1 MSLLRRRTMMAG
13 ESHTRLEYLEFKDMA
28 YIDTGYIPGD
38 NTAFEFEVAFNVGA
52 QCWYGSIS
60 AISGNGGY
68 ERFHG
73 GAENASGRVCI
84 YRSHGSSTDAIQKS
98 NDGGFHTYY
107 ISKSFCRLDE
117 IESSADLSIPD
128 LTLYVG
134 TRNSVGVNSSI
145 SYTMNRC
152 RYAKIYENGELVRHY
167 IPVLKNGTYCMYEQ
181 IQGKYYYNAAGVGYF
196 TGG

>member
-1 MSLLRRRTMMAG
+1 MMAG
-13 ESHTRLEYLEFKDMA
+13 GSHTRLEYLEFKDMA

-38 NTAFEFEVAFNVGA
+38 NTAFEFEAAFDTGA

-60 AISGNGGY
+60 AISGSGGYGGY

-73 GAENASGRVCI
+73 GAEFVTGRRVCI
-84 YRSHGSSTDAIQKS
+84 YRSHGPSIDTIQKS

-134 TRNSVGVNSSI
+134 TRNFVGVNSRV
-145 SYTMNRC
+145 SYTTNRC

>member
-1 MSLLRRRTMMAG
+1 MMAE
-13 ESHTRLEYLEFKDMA
+13 ESHTKLEYIEFVDMA

-38 NTAFEFEVAFNVGA
+38 NTAFEFEAAFDTGA

-60 AISGNGGY
+60 AISGNGRY

-73 GAENASGRVCI
+73 GAENANGRVCI
-84 YRSHGSSTDAIQKS
+84 YRSHGSSTDTIRKS

-134 TRNSVGVNSSI
+134 TRNSAGVNSPI
-145 SYTMNRC
+145 TYTMNRC
-152 RYAKIYENGELVRHY
+152 RYAKIYENNELVRHY
-167 IPVLKNGTYCMYEQ
+167 IPVLKNGTYCMYDQ

>member
-1 MSLLRRRTMMAG
+1 MLRRRALMEG
-13 ESHTRLEYLEFKDMA
+13 GSHTRLEYLEFKDMA

-38 NTAFEFEVAFNVGA
+38 NTAFEFEAAFDAGA

-60 AISGNGGY
+60 AISGNGGF

-73 GAENASGRVCI
+73 GAESARGRICI
-84 YRSHGSSTDAIQKS
+84 YINYGGSISAIEKS
-98 NDGGFHTYY
+98 NDAEFHVYY
-107 ISKSFCRLDE
+107 ISESLCRLDE

-134 TRNSVGVNSSI
+134 TRNSVGVNSQI

>member
-1 MSLLRRRTMMAG
+1 MSLLRRRAMMAG

-117 IESSADLSIPD
+117 IEGSADLSIPD

-134 TRNSVGVNSSI
+134 TRNSVGVNSLI

-167 IPVLKNGTYCMYEQ
+167 IPALKNGTYCMYEQ

>member
-1 MSLLRRRTMMAG
+1 MEG
-13 ESHTRLEYLEFKDMA
+13 GSHTELEYIEFVDMA

-38 NTAFEFEVAFNVGA
+38 NTAFEFEAAFNMGA

-60 AISGNGGY
+60 IIPVVHS
-68 ERFHG
+68 RFHG
-73 GAENASGRVCI
+73 GAEVGSGRICI
-84 YRSHGSSTDAIQKS
+84 YRSLNADVIQKS
-98 NDGGFHTYY
+98 NDGEFHAYY
-107 ISKSFCRLDE
+107 ISKSLCRLDE
-117 IESSADLSIPD
+117 IESSADLRIPQ
-128 LTLYVG
+128 LSLYIG
-134 TRNSVGVNSSI
+134 ARNSVGVNSQVY
-145 SYTMNRC
+145 YTMNRC

>member
-1 MSLLRRRTMMAG
+1 MMMEG
-13 ESHTRLEYLEFKDMA
+13 GSHTELEYIEFVDMA

-38 NTAFEFEVAFNVGA
+38 NTAFEFEAAFNPGA

-60 AISGNGGY
+60 TAPMTYS
-68 ERFHG
+68 RFHG
-73 GAENASGRVCI
+73 GAEYQSVRICI
-84 YRSHGSSTDAIQKS
+84 YRSHGFSIDAIQKS
-98 NDGGFHTYY
+98 NNGEFHAYY
-107 ISKSFCRLDE
+107 ISKSLCRLDG
-117 IESSADLSIPD
+117 IESSADLIIPQ
-128 LTLYVG
+128 LSLYIGV
-134 TRNSVGVNSSI
+134 RNSVGVNSSV

-152 RYAKIYENGELVRHY
+152 RYAKIYENDELVRHY

>member
-1 MSLLRRRTMMAG
+1 MRRRMMMEG
-13 ESHTRLEYLEFKDMA
+13 GSHTELEYIEFVDMA

-38 NTAFEFEVAFNVGA
+38 NTAFEFEAAFNAGA

-60 AISGNGGY
+60 TAPIAYS
-68 ERFHG
+68 RFHG
-73 GAENASGRVCI
+73 GAEVQRSRLCIYTSSGNSNAS
-84 YRSHGSSTDAIQKS
+84 IQKA
-98 NDGGFHTYY
+98 NDAEFHMYY

-117 IESSADLSIPD
+117 IESSAYLAIPQLS
-128 LTLYVG
+128 LYVG
-134 TRNSVGVNSSI
+134 YRNYVGVNNSI

>member
-1 MSLLRRRTMMAG
+1 MAG

-38 NTAFEFEVAFNVGA
+38 NTAFEFEAAFNVGA

-60 AISGNGGY
+60 AISGSEGYGGH

-73 GAENASGRVCI
+73 GAENASERICI
-84 YRSHGSSTDAIQKS
+84 YSSHGHLINVIQKS
-98 NDGGFHTYY
+98 NDGEFHTYY
-107 ISKSFCRLDE
+107 ISKSLCRLDE
-117 IESSADLSIPD
+117 IECSADLSIPD

-134 TRNSVGVNSSI
+134 TRNSVGVNSLI

-167 IPVLKNGTYCMYEQ
+167 IPTLKNGTYCMYEQ
-181 IQGKYYYNAAGVGYF
+181 IQGKYYYNAAGVGYI

>member
-1 MSLLRRRTMMAG
+1 MLRRRSLMEG
-13 ESHTRLEYLEFKDMA
+13 GSHTRLEYLEFKDMA

-38 NTAFEFEVAFNVGA
+38 NTVFEFEAAFNVGA
-52 QCWYGSIS
+52 QCQYGSIS
-60 AISGNGGY
+60 INPAGHS
-68 ERFHG
+68 RFHG
-73 GAENASGRVCI
+73 GAEVGSGRICI
-84 YRSHGSSTDAIQKS
+84 YRSSAADAIQKS
-98 NDGGFHTYY
+98 NDGEFHAYY
-107 ISKSFCRLDE
+107 ISKSLCRLDE
-117 IESSADLSIPD
+117 IESSANLIIPQLS
-128 LTLYVG
+128 LYIG

-152 RYAKIYENGELVRHY
+152 RYAKIYENGELVRYY

>member
-1 MSLLRRRTMMAG
+1 MSLLRRRAMMES

-38 NTAFEFEVAFNVGA
+38 NTAFEFEASFNIGA

-60 AISGNGGY
+60 TAPIAYS
-68 ERFHG
+68 RFHG
-73 GAENASGRVCI
+73 GAEIPRKRLCI
-84 YRSHGSSTDAIQKS
+84 YTGSGNSPVGIEKS
-98 NDGGFHTYY
+98 NDAGFHTYY
-107 ISKSFCRLDE
+107 ISKSLCRLDE
-117 IESSADLSIPD
+117 IESSADLMIPD
-128 LTLYVG
+128 ITLYVG
-134 TRNSVGVNSSI
+134 TRNSVGVNSQI
-145 SYTMNRC
+145 SYNMNRC
-152 RYAKIYENGELVRHY
+152 RYAKIYENGEVVRYY